1 MVCDSIMKRRVEC
14 VSPATQVEAAARRMR
29 DEDIGFL
36 PVCDD
41 EGKVLGT
48 ITDRDI
54 AVRVVADDKP
64 SSTQVEEV
72 MSHEVVACRP
82 DSDLEEAKQLMAAHH
97 KSRIL
102 CIDTLGHLAGIISLS
117 DLAQAQAAGPISE
130 TLRDVTQR
138 EAHF

>member
-1 MVCDSIMKRRVEC
+1 MQCESIMKRKIEC
-14 VSPATQVEAAARRMR
+14 VSPEDRVEAAARRMR

-36 PVCDD
+36 PVCDN
-41 EGKVLGT
+41 EGKVIGT
-48 ITDRDI
+48 LTDRDI

-64 SSTQVEEV
+64 ASTHVEEV

-82 DSDLEEAKQLMAAHH
+82 DADLEEAKQLMASHH

-117 DLAQAQAAGPISE
+117 DLAQSAGPVSE
-130 TLRDVTQR
+130 TFRDVKQGV
-138 EAHF
+138 AQL

>member
-1 MVCDSIMKRRVEC
+1 MQCESIMKRKFEC
-14 VSPATQVEAAARRMR
+14 VSPEDRVEAAARRMR

-36 PVCDD
+36 PVCDN

-48 ITDRDI
+48 LTDRDI

-64 SSTQVEEV
+64 ASTHVEEV

-82 DSDLEEAKQLMAAHH
+82 DADLEEAKQLMASHH

-117 DLAQAQAAGPISE
+117 DLAHASGPISE
-130 TLRDVTQR
+130 TFRDVKQGV
-138 EAHF
+138 AQM